1 MVYNGLY
8 WCLVVP
14 SVLPPSLAALQ
25 LLRLELVDAETVAM
39 IHDKFIELDRDGSG
53 YLTADELLPMKRI
66 PSLMGLRANQSFSR
80 KAAERRTMG
89 HQRTPSHDPE
99 APSVVR
105 VTSELAL

>member
-1 MVYNGLY
+1 
-8 WCLVVP
+8 
-14 SVLPPSLAALQ
+14 
-25 LLRLELVDAETVAM
+25 VDAETVAM

-80 KAAERRTMG
+80 KAAERRTLG
-89 HQRTPSHDPE
+89 HDPE
-99 APSVVR
+99 APSVAR

>member
-1 MVYNGLY
+1 M
-8 WCLVVP
+8 
-14 SVLPPSLAALQ
+14 
-25 LLRLELVDAETVAM
+25 RLELVDAETVAM

-89 HQRTPSHDPE
+89 HQSHDPE